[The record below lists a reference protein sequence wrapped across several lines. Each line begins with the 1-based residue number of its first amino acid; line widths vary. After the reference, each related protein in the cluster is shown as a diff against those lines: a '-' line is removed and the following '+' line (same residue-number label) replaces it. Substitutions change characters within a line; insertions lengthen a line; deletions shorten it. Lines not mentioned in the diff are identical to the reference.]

1 MKDNKYKKLV
11 NFKTNLNQPR
21 HSWFDIKE
29 GYSTD
34 LVSNILKDLDIKI
47 NDGLVLDPFSGSG
60 TTILQSSILGYESIG
75 LEVNPFLYFLSK
87 NKCKKYSKKFDL
99 QKKKFLDY
107 DLTKQKNFNVPKLSI
122 SKKLFQKQLKII
134 LQIKGWI
141 NKIVDIDTRELFFC
155 AFLCSLDKSS
165 YAKKDGNGLKYP
177 KNKVP
182 ADFREMFIKNLEKFI
197 TDTDKVKIKKKPKIF
212 LGNNLEIIKEK
223 KFYEKFNNKISLCLF
238 SPPYVN
244 CFDYTEVYKTELW
257 FGDFIKEYPDL
268 KKLRNKTMSS
278 HLNKNLAEVVILDEI
293 KSYIIK
299 INQKKLWSNK
309 IIKMIKNYFFEMN
322 SLLEQLYKLIKKN
335 GKCVIVVGNSSY
347 GNIAIPTDKILEKI
361 AKRIG
366 FKKSYIIE
374 ARKLGTS
381 SQQYKNIDD
390 PKKLRESLVV
400 LSKC

>member
-1 MKDNKYKKLV
+1 
-11 NFKTNLNQPR
+11 
-21 HSWFDIKE
+21 
-29 GYSTD
+29 
-34 LVSNILKDLDIKI
+34 
-47 NDGLVLDPFSGSG
+47 
-60 TTILQSSILGYESIG
+60 
-75 LEVNPFLYFLSK
+75 
-87 NKCKKYSKKFDL
+87 
-99 QKKKFLDY
+99 
-107 DLTKQKNFNVPKLSI
+107 
-122 SKKLFQKQLKII
+122 
-134 LQIKGWI
+134 
-141 NKIVDIDTRELFFC
+141 
-155 AFLCSLDKSS
+155 
-165 YAKKDGNGLKYP
+165 
-177 KNKVP
+177 
-182 ADFREMFIKNLEKFI
+182 
-197 TDTDKVKIKKKPKIF
+197 
-212 LGNNLEIIKEK
+212 
-223 KFYEKFNNKISLCLF
+223 
-238 SPPYVN
+238 
-244 CFDYTEVYKTELW
+244 
-257 FGDFIKEYPDL
+257 
-268 KKLRNKTMSS
+268 MSS